1 MLVTGVIEGPLPP
14 LPDIPDPAG
23 TGAEVIF
30 HGRVRNQEQGEVIT
44 ALYYEAYPELAN
56 RELRAIGEESVTRF
70 ALLDFACHQRTG
82 EVPVGEISLRV
93 VARARHREAALQAVA
108 WAVDQ
113 LKRRV
118 PVWKWGV
125 RVSGERFPAGGG
137 QPG

>member
-1 MLVTGVIEGPLPP
+1 MLVTGLIDGPLPP
-14 LPDIPDPAG
+14 PPDISDPSV

-30 HGRVRNQEQGEVIT
+30 HGRVRNREQGEAIK
-44 ALYYEAYPELAN
+44 ALYYEAYQELAD
-56 RELRAIGEESVTRF
+56 RELRAIGAESVAIF
-70 ALLDFACHQRTG
+70 SLLDFALHQRIG

-93 VARARHREAALQAVA
+93 VARARHREAALKAVA

-125 RVSGERFPAGGG
+125 RNSGERFPAEGG
-137 QPG
+137 QTG

>member
-1 MLVTGVIEGPLPP
+1 MLVTGLIGGPLPP
-14 LPDIPDPAG
+14 LTDIPDPSV

-30 HGRVRNQEQGEVIT
+30 QGRVRNREQGEVIK
-44 ALYYEAYPELAN
+44 ALYYEAYQELAD
-56 RELRAIGEESVTRF
+56 RELRAIGEESVTSF
-70 ALLDFACHQRTG
+70 SLLDFACHQRTG

-93 VARARHREAALQAVA
+93 VARAQHRETALQAVA

-125 RVSGERFPAGGG
+125 RTSGERFPAGGG